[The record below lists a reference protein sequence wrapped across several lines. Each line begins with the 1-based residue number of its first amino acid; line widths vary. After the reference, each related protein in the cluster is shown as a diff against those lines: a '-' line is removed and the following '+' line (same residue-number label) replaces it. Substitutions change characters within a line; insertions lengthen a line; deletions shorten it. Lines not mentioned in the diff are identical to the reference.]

1 MKEMKDTEGICGK
14 AKDNEGE
21 IESDTGLQWAMCAIS
36 DMAEYNERS

>member
-1 MKEMKDTEGICGK
+1 MKEMKDTEGICEK
-14 AKDNEGE
+14 AKDNEAE